1 LSQARAH
8 AAVTLHAACTT
19 PASALH
25 QAVNALILAGMVG
38 SLIAGV
44 RVAVEP
50 VDDDRGVDRLPFV
63 RRSPPARR
71 KLQGRPGRP
80 CSEMLRPVIVLLWKV
95 TSSHC

>member
-1 LSQARAH
+1 
-8 AAVTLHAACTT
+8 
-19 PASALH
+19 
-25 QAVNALILAGMVG
+25 MVG

-95 TSSHC
+95 TSSHCWSDREKTTRACLRSRCRRKNVLTDLHRKST